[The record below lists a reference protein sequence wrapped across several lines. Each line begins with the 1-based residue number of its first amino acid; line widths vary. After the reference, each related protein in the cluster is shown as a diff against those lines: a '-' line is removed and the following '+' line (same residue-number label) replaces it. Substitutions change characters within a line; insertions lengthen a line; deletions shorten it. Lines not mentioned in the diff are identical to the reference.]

1 MIRTGLE
8 QNPEKLPA
16 PGRRRRPG
24 QTKTRNLLE
33 RLDRDRDA
41 TLRFLDDLTV
51 PFTNNLAE
59 RALRMLKVRQHTSGS
74 FRSSKGAERFA
85 TIRGYPQTARQ
96 QGQSLWEVL
105 RSVVGGQPWEPDTG

>member
-1 MIRTGLE
+1 MD
-8 QNPEKLPA
+8 K
-16 PGRRRRPG
+16 
-24 QTKTRNLLE
+24 LLE

-59 RALRMLKVRQHTSGS
+59 RALRMLKVRQHISGS

>member
-1 MIRTGLE
+1 MD
-8 QNPEKLPA
+8 K
-16 PGRRRRPG
+16 
-24 QTKTRNLLE
+24 LLE

-59 RALRMLKVRQHTSGS
+59 SALRMLKVRQHISGS

-96 QGQSLWEVL
+96 QAQSLWEML